1 MIFDQGRSQDF
12 VCLNVN
18 SAFESLTGLKSVVG
32 KKASEV
38 IPGIRESDPG
48 LLEIYGRVALTGKP
62 ERFEK
67 YIEALKMWFAV
78 SVYSPEKEC
87 FVAVFDVIT
96 ERKRTEEALR
106 KSEQHYRT
114 LIESSFDL
122 IYVID
127 RDDTVQYV
135 NPVALKALGRP
146 AAEVNGKPRASF
158 FPPAVAASQK
168 LSLDQVF
175 ATGESLFAE
184 QKTEL
189 AGITQWQETHLV
201 PLKSPGGRVDAVLGI
216 SRDITE
222 RKRSEG
228 LLQQERATLNSII
241 DLNPYGI
248 QILDAGGHHVRANQ
262 AFLDMFHAM
271 PPADWCLFDD
281 PTANKDEFR
290 EVQLAGKTHVNPEV
304 WYNPHW
310 LYPELPDKLV
320 CFRST
325 VFPVKNAGGKMEC
338 FVVMFED
345 ITERKRTEEALKKSE
360 VLLLEMTTRIPGVVY
375 QFYAR
380 PNGEMGF
387 YYISNMSERIIGL
400 KPDLKGYL
408 ERFMALVIPEH
419 RQGFITS
426 IEKSVKETSEWK
438 YEGILQKPSGEKVWF
453 SGNSTPSLRENEIV
467 FNGIVSDITE
477 RKRQEDRLTKINA
490 CFLKQGSDATEN
502 LNRLTAL
509 CGELLDGTC
518 ALYNRLEG
526 NMLCSLGQWHVPVDY
541 NPKDKPEGHIC
552 YDVIQR
558 NSEEVVVIRNLPSST
573 YTQSD
578 PNVVRYGLQTYVGK
592 TVKCGGQP
600 VGSLCVVYQK
610 DCYPTE
616 DDKKIMGIIASAISV
631 EEERKRTE
639 EEIRK
644 LNATLEQR
652 VKDRTVELAA
662 ANQELESFAYSIS
675 HDLIA
680 PLRAI
685 DGFSCILQEDRSSVL
700 TADGR
705 HCLEVVRNNTQQM
718 GALIN
723 HLLDFSRLSRQ
734 PLKTQPVMPEK
745 IIREVLGELKDEQKG
760 REVDVRVGDLP
771 PCQADPIMLRQV
783 YANLISNALKFTR
796 RREQAVIEIGCQ
808 EQGGESVY
816 FVKDNGAG
824 FDMKY
829 AGKIFTVFQRLHKA
843 EEYEGTGVG
852 LANVKQIVRRHGGR
866 VWIEAAPDK
875 GATVY
880 FTLSGRNAV

>member
-1 MIFDQGRSQDF
+1 MKNQEQKTILLVEDET
-12 VCLNVN
+12 VTMMVETHL
-18 SAFESLTGLKSVVG
+18 LKSFGYDVVPAKSG
-32 KKASEV
+32 KKAVQIATGNDKIALVLMDIELGPGMDGAEAARQIFGKRHLPIVFLTVHTEKEYVERIKEV
-38 IPGIRESDPG
+38 AG
-48 LLEIYGRVALTGKP
+48 YGCVIKNSGDVVLQSSIEMAFNLFKSQ
-62 ERFEK
+62 
-67 YIEALKMWFAV
+67 EALKASEKKFRELAELLPETVYETDKQGALTFANKNAFDNFG
-78 SVYSPEKEC
+78 YTPEN
-87 FVAVFDVIT
+87 FVGGLNVLDMVAPDDRQRVLENIQRIINGENIGASEFTMQRKDGSTFPSMIHSTVIIRDGKPAGLRGVVVDIT
-96 ERKRTEEALR
+96 ERKRAEEALR
-106 KSEQHYRT
+106 KSEQNYRT
-114 LIESSFDL
+114 LLESSFDL
-122 IYVID
+122 IYVIG

-135 NPVALKALGRP
+135 NPAAMKALGRS
-146 AAEVNGKPRASF
+146 AAEVTGKPRASL
-158 FPPAVAASQK
+158 FPPTIATSQK
-168 LSLDQVF
+168 LSLDRVF
-175 ATGESLFAE
+175 STGEPLFVE
-184 QKTEL
+184 EKTEL

-201 PLKSPGGRVDAVLGI
+201 PLKSPDGRVDAVLGI

-222 RKRSEG
+222 RKRAEG

-248 QILDAGGHHVRANQ
+248 QIFDATGHHVRANQ
-262 AFLDMFHAM
+262 AYLNMFHAV

-281 PTANKDEFR
+281 PTANKDGFR
-290 EVQLAGKTHVNPEV
+290 EARLAGIAHVNPEV
-304 WYNPHW
+304 WYNPHR
-310 LYPELPDKLV
+310 LYPEMPDKQV

-325 VFPVKNAGGKMEC
+325 VFPIMNADGKMEC

-345 ITERKRTEEALKKSE
+345 ITVRKQAEEALRRFKFMVENAGQE
-360 VLLLEMTTRIPGVVY
+360 VYLV
-375 QFYAR
+375 
-380 PNGEMGF
+380 
-387 YYISNMSERIIGL
+387 
-400 KPDLKGYL
+400 KPDGELVYVNRAAASSLGYTVEEMLAAGVSGFDPQFGPVFRKHFEDLKARDVPSFETVHVAKDG
-408 ERFMALVIPEH
+408 
-419 RQGFITS
+419 RQIYKE
-426 IEKSVKETSEWK
+426 IKSVYVRIDEQEFVC
-438 YEGILQKPSGEKVWF
+438 GFG
-453 SGNSTPSLRENEIV
+453 R
-467 FNGIVSDITE
+467 DITE
-477 RKRQEDRLTKINA
+477 
-490 CFLKQGSDATEN
+490 
-502 LNRLTAL
+502 
-509 CGELLDGTC
+509 
-518 ALYNRLEG
+518 
-526 NMLCSLGQWHVPVDY
+526 H
-541 NPKDKPEGHIC
+541 
-552 YDVIQR
+552 
-558 NSEEVVVIRNLPSST
+558 
-573 YTQSD
+573 
-578 PNVVRYGLQTYVGK
+578 
-592 TVKCGGQP
+592 
-600 VGSLCVVYQK
+600 
-610 DCYPTE
+610 
-616 DDKKIMGIIASAISV
+616 
-631 EEERKRTE
+631 KRTE

-652 VKDRTVELAA
+652 VKDRTVELAD

-734 PLKTQPVMPEK
+734 PLKTQSVMPEK
-745 IIREVLGELKDEQKG
+745 MVREVLGELKDEWKG

-783 YANLISNALKFTR
+783 YANLISNAIKFAR

-880 FTLSGRNAV
+880 FTLSWRSAV